1 MSSTAYVHP
10 HRANQEEHLV
20 GIAMDDQKLGS
31 ATGEVEDVRA
41 EGRTAAVSTK
51 ERLTIVGAKTK
62 KAKAPLRCLTGA
74 NAGCTAITTGE
85 ELEALYCRT
94 GGGTTA
100 GTLRISAIDS
110 EEQKLTY

>member
-1 MSSTAYVHP
+1 M
-10 HRANQEEHLV
+10 E
-20 GIAMDDQKLGS
+20 DQKLGS

-51 ERLTIVGAKTK
+51 KRLTTVEAENK
-62 KAKAPLRCLTGA
+62 KAKAPLSCLTGA
-74 NAGCTAITTGE
+74 DAGCTAITTGE

-94 GGGTTA
+94 DGGTTT